1 LRSKYYVVKCS
12 KFIDEVIKSG
22 NSDLESL
29 SLSDGIDKDSSLG
42 VGVKWISTHLLPMI
56 EDALGEGT
64 AGSGSTESLSETE
77 GFADGKVS
85 LHVDEGSSRNR
96 LFTDDN
102 SSSKGEALIDSTDG
116 IFRALNFD
124 QEDGLLEAGG

>member
-1 LRSKYYVVKCS
+1 MKSVNSSEL
-12 KFIDEVIKSG
+12 IDEVVKG
-22 NSDLESL
+22 GDFVLETL
-29 SLSDGIDKDSSLG
+29 PLSDTGDEDSSAGLG
-42 VGVKWISTHLLPMI
+42 LEWIVSELLPMI

-77 GFADGKVS
+77 GFTDGKVS
-85 LHVDEGSSRNR
+85 LHVDEGSSSNR